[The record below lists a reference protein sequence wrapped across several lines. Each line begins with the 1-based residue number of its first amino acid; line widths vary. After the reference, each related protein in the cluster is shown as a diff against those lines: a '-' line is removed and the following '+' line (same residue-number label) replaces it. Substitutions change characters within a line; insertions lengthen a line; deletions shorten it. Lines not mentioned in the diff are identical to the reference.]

1 MEQTPAPLIFGAPD
15 ERTVAQLRMVAAD
28 PRVARAALMAD
39 AHVGYSMPIGGVAAY
54 RNAVSPSG
62 AGYDIACGIKAV
74 RTDLLA
80 AEALPD
86 RAARERLADALAAT
100 IAFGVGRNNPAP
112 IDHPLFDDPLWRE
125 RELAP
130 LKAKAAAQLGTVGAG
145 NHFVDLLA
153 DEQGRLWVMAHF
165 GSRGLGHAIA
175 SGFLN
180 LAAGRR
186 FADRAPGESMD
197 QPPTVIGLDSEL
209 GQYYQAAHNLA
220 GDYAYAGR
228 DAVVAQ
234 ALSLLGAGALDDVH
248 IHHNFCFAERHDGE
262 PLIVVRKGATPLAPG
277 QRGAIGGSMGDV
289 SAIVRGLDSPR
300 AHQAL
305 HSAPHGAGRV
315 MSRTQAAG
323 KKKWVSGPGGKK
335 RPTRVTSGK
344 ITRAMMNQAL
354 AEADVVLRGGDEE
367 EAPHVYRDLRSVLA
381 AHGDT
386 LVVEH
391 WLRPL
396 VVCMAPSETFDP
408 YKD

>member
-1 MEQTPAPLIFGAPD
+1 MAQKPEPLIFGEPD
-15 ERTVAQLRMVAAD
+15 ERTVAQLKMVSAD
-28 PRVARAALMAD
+28 PRVVRAALMAD

-74 RTDLLA
+74 CTNLLA
-80 AEALPD
+80 AEVMPH
-86 RAARERLADALAAT
+86 RKAREKIADAMAAT
-100 IAFGVGRNNPAP
+100 IAFGMGRTNPTP

-186 FADRAPGESMD
+186 FDDRAPGESMD
-197 QPPTVIGLDSEL
+197 HPPTVIGLDTEL

-220 GDYAYAGR
+220 GEYAYAGR
-228 DAVVAQ
+228 DAVVGQ
-234 ALSLLGAGALDDVH
+234 VLELLGAEAIDDVH
-248 IHHNFCFAERHDGE
+248 IHHNFCFVEEHDGE
-262 PLIVVRKGATPLAPG
+262 TLIVVRKGATPLAPG
-277 QRGAIGGSMGDV
+277 QRGAIGGSMGGV
-289 SAIVRGLDSPR
+289 SAIVRGLDTPQ
-300 AHQAL
+300 AHEAL

-323 KKKWVSGPGGKK
+323 KKKWVAGPGGKK
-335 RPTRVTSGK
+335 RPTRVTPGLV
-344 ITRAMMNQAL
+344 TRAMMDEAL
-354 AEADVVLRGGDEE
+354 AAADVVLRGGDEE
-367 EAPHVYRDLRSVLA
+367 EAPHVYRDLRTVLA
-381 AHGDT
+381 AHAGT
-386 LVVEH
+386 LEVEH

>member
-1 MEQTPAPLIFGAPD
+1 MIFGEPD
-15 ERTVAQLRMVAAD
+15 EHTVAQLRRVAAD

-74 RTDLLA
+74 ATDLLA
-80 AEALPD
+80 AEALPT
-86 RAARERLADALAAT
+86 RAARERVADAMAAT
-100 IAFGVGRNNPAP
+100 IAFGMGRTNPKP

-125 RELAP
+125 PELAP
-130 LKAKAAAQLGTVGAG
+130 LKARAAAQLGTVGAG
-145 NHFVDLLA
+145 NHFVDLLV
-153 DEQGRLWVMAHF
+153 DETGRLWVMAHF

-186 FADRAPGESMD
+186 FNDRAPGESMD
-197 QPPTVIGLDSEL
+197 QPPTVLSLDTHL

-220 GDYAYAGR
+220 GAYAYAGR
-228 DAVVAQ
+228 DAVVGQ
-234 ALSLLGAGALDDVH
+234 VLELLGARAVDEVH
-248 IHHNFCFAERHDGE
+248 IHHNFCFVEEHEGE
-262 PLIVVRKGATPLAPG
+262 TLIVVRKGATPLAPG
-277 QRGAIGGSMGDV
+277 QRGAIGGSMGGV
-289 SAIVRGLDSPR
+289 SAVVRGRDTPEAR
-300 AHQAL
+300 AAL
-305 HSAPHGAGRV
+305 HSAPHGAGRI

-323 KKKWVSGPGGKK
+323 KKRWVAGPGGKK
-335 RPTRVTSGK
+335 RPTRITPGQV
-344 ITRAMMNQAL
+344 TRAMMDEAL
-354 AEADVVLRGGDEE
+354 EAAGVILRGGDEE
-367 EAPHVYRDLRSVLA
+367 EAPHVYRDLRAVLA
-381 AHGDT
+381 AHSAT
-386 LVVEH
+386 LEVEH

>member
-1 MEQTPAPLIFGAPD
+1 MEDRATIFGEPD
-15 ERTVAQLRMVAAD
+15 ERTLAQLRRVAAD

-74 RTDLLA
+74 ATDLRA
-80 AEALPD
+80 ADVLPT
-86 RAARERLADALAAT
+86 RAARERIADTMAAT
-100 IAFGVGRNNPAP
+100 IAFGMGRTNPDP
-112 IDHPLFDDPLWRE
+112 VDHPLFDDPLWRE

-153 DEQGRLWVMAHF
+153 DEAGRLWVMAHF
-165 GSRGLGHAIA
+165 GSRGLGHTIA

-186 FADRAPGESMD
+186 FADRAPGEAMD
-197 QPPTVIGLDSEL
+197 QPPTVIGLDSQL

-228 DAVVAQ
+228 DAVVGQVLA
-234 ALSLLGAGALDDVH
+234 LLGARAVDDVH
-248 IHHNFCFAERHDGE
+248 IHHNFCFVEEHDGE
-262 PLIVVRKGATPLAPG
+262 TLVVVRKGATPLAPG
-277 QRGAIGGSMGDV
+277 QRGAMGGSMGGV
-289 SAIVRGLDSPR
+289 SAVVRGRDTTEAR
-300 AHQAL
+300 AAL
-305 HSAPHGAGRV
+305 SSAPHGAGRI

-323 KKKWVSGPGGKK
+323 KKKWVAGPGGKK
-335 RPTRVTSGK
+335 RPTRVSPGQV
-344 ITRAMMNQAL
+344 TRAMMDEAL
-354 AEADVVLRGGDEE
+354 AAADVVLRGGDEE
-367 EAPHVYRDLRSVLA
+367 EAPHVYRDLRAVLA
-381 AHGDT
+381 AHAAT
-386 LVVEH
+386 LEVEH
-391 WLRPL
+391 WLHPL